1 MEVRGWKLD
10 DGSWKLGVGSWKIKP
25 FQTNSNNIKPLQ
37 TTSKQITFLSQKF
50 TIFALD

>member
-1 MEVRGWKLD
+1 MMEVGKSNHFKLIQTI
-10 DGSWKLGVGSWKIKP
+10 SNYFKP
-25 FQTNSNNIKPLQ
+25 LQTKSNNIKPFQ